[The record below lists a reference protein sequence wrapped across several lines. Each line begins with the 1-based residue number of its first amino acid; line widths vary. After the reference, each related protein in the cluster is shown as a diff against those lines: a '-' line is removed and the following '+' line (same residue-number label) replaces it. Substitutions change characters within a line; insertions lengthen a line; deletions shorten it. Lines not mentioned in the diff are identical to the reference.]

1 MVSSGTVP
9 TIFKRMNANLKLFK
23 KIGEERTLLSSF
35 YEVSNTHMPKANEDI
50 SRKETCKPIYLMNV
64 CVCAC

>member
-1 MVSSGTVP
+1 
-9 TIFKRMNANLKLFK
+9 MNANLKLFK

-35 YEVSNTHMPKANEDI
+35 YEVSNTHIPKADEDI